1 MFINDK
7 IKYNNS
13 YYNKCYITKNN
24 PFYMP
29 KTNQYIGEEIMVNVP
44 EIKRGILESV
54 VDAIGN
60 TPIVRLNNLTEDL
73 EAEVDVKIESF
84 NPTGSVKDRVAVSM
98 IEDAEKKG
106 LIKPGST
113 IIEPTSGNTGIGLGF
128 AAAAKGYKLILT
140 MPETMSIE
148 RRKVLAV
155 FGAEIVLTPGSE
167 GMGGAIAK
175 AEELNKN
182 TPNSIILGQFDNE
195 ANVDIHYR
203 TTAQE
208 ILRDT
213 EGNVDIVVSA
223 VGTGGTATGI
233 AKGLK
238 EVLPDVKVV
247 AVEPKESQTL
257 GKGEKG
263 PHKIQGIGAGFVPS
277 IYDESL
283 IDEVLPVASEDAG
296 KTLVELAR
304 NEGIFTGISSGAATW
319 AALELAKRGE
329 NKGKRIIAILPD
341 NGERYLSVDWL
352 FS

>member
-1 MFINDK
+1 
-7 IKYNNS
+7 
-13 YYNKCYITKNN
+13 
-24 PFYMP
+24 
-29 KTNQYIGEEIMVNVP
+29 MVNVP
-44 EIKRGILESV
+44 EVKRGVLDSV

-60 TPIVRLNNLTEDL
+60 TPIVKLNNLTKDL
-73 EAEVDVKIESF
+73 DAEVDVKMESF
-84 NPTGSVKDRVAVSM
+84 NPTGSVKDRVAVAM
-98 IEDAEKKG
+98 IEDAEEKG
-106 LIKPGST
+106 LLNKDSVIV
-113 IIEPTSGNTGIGLGF
+113 EPTSGNTGIGLGF

-148 RRKVLAV
+148 RRKLLAI

-175 AEELNKN
+175 ANEIESEN
-182 TPNSIILGQFDNE
+182 PNAIILGQFDNP
-195 ANVDIHYR
+195 ANVEIHAK

-213 EGNVDIVVSA
+213 EGKVDIIVSG

-233 AKGLK
+233 GKVLK
-238 EVLPDVKVV
+238 EEIPDVKIV
-247 AVEPKESQTL
+247 AVEPKDSQTL

-277 IYDESL
+277 IYDAEV
-283 IDEVLPVASEDAG
+283 IDEIFPVANEDAG
-296 KTLVELAR
+296 NTLLALAKE
-304 NEGIFTGISSGAATW
+304 EGIFAGISSGAATF
-319 AALELAKRGE
+319 AALELAKKEE

-352 FS
+352 FE

>member
-1 MFINDK
+1 
-7 IKYNNS
+7 
-13 YYNKCYITKNN
+13 
-24 PFYMP
+24 
-29 KTNQYIGEEIMVNVP
+29 MVNIP
-44 EIKRGILESV
+44 ELKRGVLDSIT
-54 VDAIGN
+54 DAIGN
-60 TPIVRLNNLTEDL
+60 TPIVRLNNLTEGL

-84 NPTGSVKDRVAVSM
+84 NPANSVKDRVGVAM
-98 IEDAEKKG
+98 IEDAENKG
-106 LIKPGST
+106 LIKPGDT

-128 AAAAKGYKLILT
+128 VSAAKGYKLILT
-140 MPETMSIE
+140 MPDTMSVE
-148 RRKVLAV
+148 RRKLLAI

-175 AEELNKN
+175 AKELHEE
-182 TPNSIILGQFDNE
+182 TPNSIILGQFDNP

-238 EVLPDVKVV
+238 EKLPDVKVV

-277 IYDESL
+277 IYDADL
-283 IDEVLPVASEDAG
+283 IDEIIPVASEDAG
-296 KTLVELAR
+296 KTFLALAKK
-304 NEGIFTGISSGAATW
+304 EGIFTGISSGAATW
-319 AALELAKRGE
+319 AALELAKREE

-341 NGERYLSVDWL
+341 AGDRYLSVDWL
-352 FS
+352 FE